1 LVTKWV
7 KYAIWA
13 IYKLAMVV
21 EEAWMDGD
29 SGLGDVG
36 GCKGDGA
43 HDGVRVLI
51 VESAKD
57 SDDGKS
63 GGSADNVV
71 EISGIDSNRE
81 SG

>member
-1 LVTKWV
+1 
-7 KYAIWA
+7 
-13 IYKLAMVV
+13 
-21 EEAWMDGD
+21 MDGD
-29 SGLGDVG
+29 SGRGDVG
-36 GCKGDGA
+36 DCKGDGG

-63 GGSADNVV
+63 GRTAGNVV
-71 EISGIDSNRE
+71 EKSGIDSNRE